1 MHRPRTEGR
10 RGGMGEVSWAEG
22 GWRMDRGMEGRE
34 GEVSLQGR
42 PHRVLISYTSFSS
55 LLGRHA
61 YIRVY
66 TPGLVKYDSVPYNSS
81 I

>member
-1 MHRPRTEGR
+1 MYSLAKVFPDKGQVE
-10 RGGMGEVSWAEG
+10 
-22 GWRMDRGMEGRE
+22 DMEGRE

>member
-1 MHRPRTEGR
+1 MYSLAKVFPDKGLVE
-10 RGGMGEVSWAEG
+10 
-22 GWRMDRGMEGRE
+22 DMEGRE

>member
-1 MHRPRTEGR
+1 MYSLAKVFPDKGQVEDMKGGGR
-10 RGGMGEVSWAEG
+10 
-22 GWRMDRGMEGRE
+22 

-42 PHRVLISYTSFSS
+42 PHRVPISYTSFSS

-66 TPGLVKYDSVPYNSS
+66 IPGLVKYDSVPYNSS